1 MNRHRLANRHQS
13 ENFNFECN
21 NLHYTATVSRID
33 GEVVELFLNNH
44 LVNSDADVNARDA
57 AVIFSIARQYGVPI
71 DVMRDALMRDMNGR
85 ASGPLGRAIDIVS
98 SLVENRAK

>member
-1 MNRHRLANRHQS
+1 MNRHRLANRHPS
-13 ENFNFECN
+13 ENFCFECN
-21 NLHYTATVSRID
+21 NLFYTATVSRIN

-71 DVMRDALMRDMNGR
+71 DVMRDALMRDMNGK
-85 ASGPLGRAIDIVS
+85 ASGPLGRAIDLIS
-98 SLVENRAK
+98 R